1 MAFDRPTRE
10 GPVYDNDSYWWSAP
24 VRENYLGLDR
34 GPVPAEGAEES
45 AAGPS
50 DRSQPDAS
58 TALPAPQVGPRP
70 IQQFA
75 GWSPRRSGH

>member
-10 GPVYDNDSYWWSAP
+10 GPVYDNESYWWSAP

-34 GPVPAEGAEES
+34 GPVPAEGPEES
-45 AAGPS
+45 AAFSS
-50 DRSQPDAS
+50 DCQPEAS
-58 TALPAPQVGPRP
+58 TVLPARQVGPRP

-75 GWSPRRSGH
+75 GWSPRRSGR